1 MPTIQVDFL
10 MTLIRGGGDPP
21 DLEVE
26 WRIIHALL
34 IAYRTYLFWEWT
46 LQRGLGRGRRMDAL
60 WCRGYL
66 GRCPASWLPRDAGSE
81 RAELSTAW
89 KVA

>member
-46 LQRGLGRGRRMDAL
+46 L
-60 WCRGYL
+60 
-66 GRCPASWLPRDAGSE
+66 
-81 RAELSTAW
+81 LSAADHG
-89 KVA
+89 VNML